1 MATWVG
7 HKAPAA
13 LALALL
19 GLTPSAARSQREPIV
34 LLCTE
39 AKVEAG
45 DPERFFVE
53 LDFDDKAVRFH
64 RRDLPPMK
72 MLMVQAWRVEFAND
86 EKSPTVVGTVNR
98 ITGDISIEWMGASG
112 EGGARETVRATCEIT
127 APVF

>member
-1 MATWVG
+1 MTTWVG

-39 AKVEAG
+39 AKVETG

-64 RRDLPPMK
+64 RRDLPPMR
-72 MLMVQAWRVEFAND
+72 MLMVQSWRVEFADD
-86 EKSPTVVGTVNR
+86 ERSPTLLGSANR
-98 ITGDISIEWMGASG
+98 ITGDISIERVGPSS
-112 EGGARETVRATCEIT
+112 EGRGHEKVRATCERT